1 MEKQKKGLKLEN
13 EYQKE
18 VETVDLQMYEIPVE
32 KVIGIFDSVED
43 YGIVGV
49 EVENVASILDD
60 MLQSEEEKLSYA
72 REKLE
77 EGNIDGAVMVVK
89 GDIGTLIIKIE
100 NVVEIR
106 IKLREYKKLIENLNL
121 ER

>member
-1 MEKQKKGLKLEN
+1 M
-13 EYQKE
+13 
-18 VETVDLQMYEIPVE
+18 DLQMYEIPVE
-32 KVIGIFDSVED
+32 KVIGIFESVED

-77 EGNIDGAVMVVK
+77 EGNIDRAVMVVR
-89 GDIGTLIIKIE
+89 GDIGTLTIKIE